1 MKKIYIVVLAMVGV
15 AMTLLLTASDDV
27 GTYSSFAEAMNTD
40 KKVKIVGQLAKDK
53 PIEYDPAV
61 NPNYT
66 GFYLRDSDGIEHKVA
81 LMKAK
86 PQDFERSEQVVL
98 TGKMDG
104 DEFVAT
110 EILMKC
116 PSKYKDEEIY
126 LKEKSD
132 Y

>member
-1 MKKIYIVVLAMVGV
+1 MVGV
-15 AMTLLLTASDDV
+15 ATTLLLTASDDV
-27 GTYSSFAEAMNTD
+27 STYSSFAEAMNTD

-66 GFYLRDSDGIEHKVA
+66 GFYLRDSDGVEHKVA

-98 TGKMDG
+98 TGKIEG

-126 LKEKSD
+126 LKDNRE
-132 Y
+132 

>member
-1 MKKIYIVVLAMVGV
+1 MKKIYIVVLAMIGV
-15 AMTLLLTASDDV
+15 AMTLILTASDDV
-27 GTYSSFAEAMNTD
+27 STYSSFSEAMNTD

-53 PIEYDPAV
+53 PIEYNPAI

-66 GFYLRDSDGIEHKVA
+66 GFYLRDVDGMEYKVA
-81 LMKAK
+81 LLKAK

-98 TGKMDG
+98 TGKMEG
-104 DEFVAT
+104 NEFVAS

>member
-1 MKKIYIVVLAMVGV
+1 
-15 AMTLLLTASDDV
+15 
-27 GTYSSFAEAMNTD
+27 
-40 KKVKIVGQLAKDK
+40 
-53 PIEYDPAV
+53 
-61 NPNYT
+61 
-66 GFYLRDSDGIEHKVA
+66 
-81 LMKAK
+81 MKAK